1 MGSDKISG
9 ALREALLK
17 RAVGYEYE
25 ERRVIAGKDGK
36 PERVEVTRRHVP
48 PDVRAIQRIQLMIE
62 LGEWIEEC

>member
-1 MGSDKISG
+1 MGSDKIGG

-36 PERVEVTRRHVP
+36 PERVEVIRRHVP
-48 PDVRAIQRIQLMIE
+48 PDVRAIQRIQLMME
-62 LGEWIEEC
+62 LGEWSEDS